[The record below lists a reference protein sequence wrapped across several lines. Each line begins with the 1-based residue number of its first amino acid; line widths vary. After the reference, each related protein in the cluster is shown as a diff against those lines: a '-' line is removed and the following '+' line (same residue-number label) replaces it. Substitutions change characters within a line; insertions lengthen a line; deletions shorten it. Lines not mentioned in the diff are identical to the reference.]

1 MSFFALGVN
10 HQTASVELREQIAFN
25 PEKLSALLAAQSQ
38 HPELNDMV
46 VVSTCN
52 RTEVYAM
59 SDNVDIVLNWLA
71 QKNGVDVKQLQNHVY
86 RYENAQAV
94 THLMRVAS
102 GLDSLMLGEPQI
114 LGQVKSALTLAKEA
128 EIVSQDLNRIF
139 EYAFY
144 AAKRV
149 RSETAVGSHAVSMG
163 YAVAQLAIQVFSH
176 PEKLTILVVAA
187 GEMNS
192 LVAKYLAEMGVGK
205 IIICNRTQAR
215 AETLAQ
221 EIAHRVDVEI
231 IDFDQLAAHLHRA
244 DVISSCT
251 GSLHQVIPYADVKAA
266 LKKRRY
272 QQMLLVDLAVP
283 RDIDPKIE
291 KLDGVYLYGVDDL
304 QSVIDENLAQ
314 RRQAAVE
321 AEVMVNQLATE
332 LMTQQKV
339 NQAGS
344 TIHAYREHGEVLR
357 QEELQL
363 ATQRIAKGE
372 NAEKVLAEFSH
383 RLTQKLL
390 HPTSILLRE
399 AAKAEDPGVFELMR
413 DNLHDVMD
421 KRRKPK
427 HEDLS
432 LMDKTIDI

>member
-25 PEKLSALLAAQSQ
+25 AERLSRLLAEQRHHQ
-38 HPELNDMV
+38 NLKDLV

-59 SDNVDIVLNWLA
+59 AENAESLLKWLA
-71 QKNGVDVKQLQNHVY
+71 DANNIDVKQLIHHVY
-86 RYENAQAV
+86 RYENTQAI

-114 LGQVKSALTLAKEA
+114 LGQVKSALALSKEA
-128 EIVSQDLNRIF
+128 QTVSPELNSVF

-163 YAVAQLAIQVFSH
+163 YAVAQLALQVFSK
-176 PEKLTILVVAA
+176 PEKLTVMVVAA

-192 LVAKYLAEMGVGK
+192 LVAKHLAEMGVAK
-205 IIICNRTQAR
+205 IIICNRSRER
-215 AETLAQ
+215 ADQLAQ
-221 EIAHRVDVEI
+221 EIAHQVEVEI
-231 IDFDQLAAHLHRA
+231 IEFSALAENLYRA
-244 DVISSCT
+244 DVVSSCT
-251 GSLHQVIPYADVKAA
+251 GSLYQVIAYSDVKAA

-272 QQMLLVDLAVP
+272 QQMLMVDLAVP
-283 RDIDPKIE
+283 RDIDPKVE
-291 KLDGVYLYGVDDL
+291 ALDGVYLYGVDDL

-321 AEVMVNQLATE
+321 AEVMVNQLATQ
-332 LMTQQKV
+332 LITHQKV
-339 NQAGS
+339 KEAGS
-344 TIHAYREHGEVLR
+344 TIHAYRQHSEEISQ
-357 QEELQL
+357 QELTHALEALYH
-363 ATQRIAKGE
+363 GE
-372 NAEKVLAEFSH
+372 NAEQVLQQFAH
-383 RLTQKLL
+383 RLTQKLI

-399 AAKAEDPGVFELMR
+399 AAKAENPDYFEWLQQHLQDVFE
-413 DNLHDVMD
+413 HE
-421 KRRKPK
+421 RKPK
-427 HEDLS
+427 H
-432 LMDKTIDI
+432 

>member
-25 PEKLSALLAAQSQ
+25 PDKLSKLLAAQS
-38 HPELNDMV
+38 HDPNLNDLV

-59 SDNVDIVLNWLA
+59 SEQSEQVLQWLA
-71 QKNGVDVKQLQNHVY
+71 DANGLDVQQLQNHVY

-114 LGQVKSALTLAKEA
+114 LGQVKTALSLAKDNA
-128 EIVSQDLNRIF
+128 TVSKDLNRIF

-163 YAVAQLAIQVFSH
+163 YAVAQLALQVFTQAES
-176 PEKLTILVVAA
+176 LTVMMVAA

-192 LVAKYLAEMGVGK
+192 LVAKHLAEMGVGK
-205 IIICNRTQAR
+205 IIICNRTRSR
-215 AETLAQ
+215 AEHLAQ
-221 EIAHRVDVEI
+221 ELNPSVAVEI
-231 IDFDQLAAHLHRA
+231 IDFQDLSAHLHRA
-244 DVISSCT
+244 DVVSSCT
-251 GSLHQVIPYADVKAA
+251 GSLHQVISAADVKVA

-283 RDIDPKIE
+283 RDIDPKVE
-291 KLDGVYLYGVDDL
+291 DLDGAYLYGVDDL
-304 QSVIDENLAQ
+304 QSVIEDNLAQ
-314 RRQAAVE
+314 RRQAALE
-321 AEVMVNQLATE
+321 AEVMVNQLATQ
-332 LMTQQKV
+332 LITQQKV
-339 NQAGS
+339 KDAGS
-344 TIHAYREHGEVLR
+344 SIQQYREHGEQMR
-357 QEELQL
+357 QQELHAAL
-363 ATQRIAKGE
+363 ARIAKGE
-372 NAEKVLAEFSH
+372 DAAVVMQDFSH

-390 HPTSILLRE
+390 HPTSILLRD
-399 AAKAEDPGVFELMR
+399 AAKADDPAHFGFIHEHLEDTIQHTR
-413 DNLHDVMD
+413 QS
-421 KRRKPK
+421 KR
-427 HEDLS
+427 
-432 LMDKTIDI
+432 

>member
-10 HQTASVELREQIAFN
+10 HQTASVELREKIAFN
-25 PEKLSALLAAQSQ
+25 PEKLSALLASQS
-38 HPELNDMV
+38 HHADLNKMV

-59 SDNVDIVLNWLA
+59 SENVDMVLNWLA
-71 QKNGVDVKQLQNHVY
+71 QVNSIDVKQLANHVY
-86 RYENAQAV
+86 RYEDAQAV

-114 LGQVKSALTLAKEA
+114 LGQVKTALALAKDSET
-128 EIVSQDLNRIF
+128 VSPELNQIF

-163 YAVAQLAIQVFSH
+163 YAVAQLSIQVFSK
-176 PEKLTILVVAA
+176 PEELTVMVVAA

-192 LVAKYLAEMGVGK
+192 LVAKHLAEMGVGK
-205 IIICNRTQAR
+205 VLICNRTRAR
-215 AETLAQ
+215 AESLAQ
-221 EIAHRVDVEI
+221 EIAHRVKVEI
-231 IDFDQLAAHLHRA
+231 IEFDQLAENLHRA

-251 GSLHQVIPYADVKAA
+251 GSLHQVIHFKDVKAA

-283 RDIDPKIE
+283 RDIDAKVE
-291 KLDGVYLYGVDDL
+291 TLDGVYLYGVDDL
-304 QSVIDENLAQ
+304 QSVIEENLAQ

-332 LMTQQKV
+332 LVTQQKIKG
-339 NQAGS
+339 AGG
-344 TIHAYREHGEVLR
+344 TIQQYREHGDVLR
-357 QEELQL
+357 QEELAQALLQL
-363 ATQRIAKGE
+363 QKGE
-372 NAEKVLAEFSH
+372 SAEKVLQEFSH

-390 HPTSILLRE
+390 HPASILLRE
-399 AAKAEDPGVFELMR
+399 AAKAEDPEGLEVLQ
-413 DNLHDVMD
+413 NSLSDVIE

-427 HEDLS
+427 P
-432 LMDKTIDI
+432 

>member
-25 PEKLSALLAAQSQ
+25 PEKLSALLAEQSQ
-38 HPELNDMV
+38 HPELNDLV

-59 SDNVDIVLNWLA
+59 SEHPEQVLDWLA
-71 QKNGVDVKQLQNHVY
+71 HVNGIDANQLSRHVY

-94 THLMRVAS
+94 SHLMRVAS

-114 LGQVKSALTLAKEA
+114 LGQVKTALSLAKDSHT
-128 EIVSQDLNRIF
+128 VSQQLNRIF

-163 YAVAQLAIQVFSH
+163 YAVAQLALQVFSH
-176 PEKLTILVVAA
+176 PEKLTVMVVAA

-192 LVAKYLAEMGVGK
+192 LVAKHLAEMGVAK
-205 IIICNRTQAR
+205 ILICNRTRAR
-215 AETLAQ
+215 AEALAQ
-221 EIAHRVDVEI
+221 EIAHRVEVEI
-231 IDFDQLAAHLHRA
+231 IEFDQLAANLHRA

-251 GSLHQVIPYADVKAA
+251 GSLHQVIAYPEVKAA

-291 KLDGVYLYGVDDL
+291 NLDGVYLYGVDDL

-321 AEVMVNQLATE
+321 AELMVNQLVTE
-332 LMTQQKV
+332 LVTHQKV
-339 NQAGS
+339 QQAGA
-344 TIHAYREHGEVLR
+344 TIHAYREHGESLR
-357 QEELQL
+357 QEELNL
-363 ATQRIAKGE
+363 AMARIAKGE
-372 NAEKVLAEFSH
+372 DAAQVLQEFSY

-399 AAKAEDPGVFELMR
+399 AAKGDEPECFEFMQENLAEIA
-413 DNLHDVMD
+413 
-421 KRRKPK
+421 KRRRK
-427 HEDLS
+427 
-432 LMDKTIDI
+432 

>member
-10 HQTASVELREQIAFN
+10 HQTASVELREKIAFN
-25 PEKLSALLAAQSQ
+25 PEKLSILLAEQSQ
-38 HPELNDMV
+38 HPVLNDMV

-59 SDNVDIVLNWLA
+59 SDNVDMVLNWLA
-71 QKNGVDVKQLQNHVY
+71 QTNGIDPKQLQNHVY

-114 LGQVKSALTLAKEA
+114 LGQVKTALSLAKESKT
-128 EIVSQDLNRIF
+128 VSQNLNRIF

-149 RSETAVGSHAVSMG
+149 RSETAVGSHAVSIG
-163 YAVAQLAIQVFSH
+163 YAVAQLALQVFSR
-176 PEKLTILVVAA
+176 PEQLTVMVVAA
-187 GEMNS
+187 GEMNT
-192 LVAKYLAEMGVGK
+192 LVAKHLAEMGVGK
-205 IIICNRTQAR
+205 IIICNRTRAR
-215 AETLAQ
+215 AENLAQ
-221 EIAHRVDVEI
+221 EIAHRADVEI
-231 IDFDQLAAHLHRA
+231 IDFDQLAANLHRA

-251 GSLHQVIPYADVKAA
+251 GSLHQVIHYPDVKAA

-283 RDIDPKIE
+283 RDIDPKVE

-332 LMTQQKV
+332 LITQQKLRK
-339 NQAGS
+339 AGS
-344 TIHAYREHGEVLR
+344 TIHAYRDYGESLC
-357 QEELQL
+357 QEEL
-363 ATQRIAKGE
+363 ANAMQRIAKGE
-372 NAEKVLAEFSH
+372 SAETVLAEFSH

-390 HPTSILLRE
+390 HPTSIMLRE
-399 AAKAEDPGVFELMR
+399 AAKAEDPSYFEMLQ
-413 DNLHDVMD
+413 NSLQDVVQH
-421 KRRKPK
+421 RRKVK
-427 HEDLS
+427 H
-432 LMDKTIDI
+432 

>member
-25 PEKLSALLAAQSQ
+25 AERLSRLLAEQRHHQ
-38 HPELNDMV
+38 NLKDLV

-59 SDNVDIVLNWLA
+59 AENAESLLKWLA
-71 QKNGVDVKQLQNHVY
+71 DANNIDVKQLIHHVY
-86 RYENAQAV
+86 RYENTQAI

-114 LGQVKSALTLAKEA
+114 LGQVKSALALSKEA
-128 EIVSQDLNRIF
+128 QTVSPELNSVF

-163 YAVAQLAIQVFSH
+163 YAVAQLALQVFSK
-176 PEKLTILVVAA
+176 PEKLTVMVVAA

-192 LVAKYLAEMGVGK
+192 LVAKHLAEMGVAK
-205 IIICNRTQAR
+205 IIICNRSRER
-215 AETLAQ
+215 ADQLAQ
-221 EIAHRVDVEI
+221 EIAHQVEVEI
-231 IDFDQLAAHLHRA
+231 IEFSALAENLYRA
-244 DVISSCT
+244 DVVSSCT
-251 GSLHQVIPYADVKAA
+251 GSLYQVIAYSDVKAA

-272 QQMLLVDLAVP
+272 QQMLMVDLAVP
-283 RDIDPKIE
+283 RDIDPKVE
-291 KLDGVYLYGVDDL
+291 ALDGVYLYGVDDL

-321 AEVMVNQLATE
+321 AEVMVNQLATQ
-332 LMTQQKV
+332 LIMHQKV
-339 NQAGS
+339 KEAGS
-344 TIHAYREHGEVLR
+344 TIHAYRQHSEEISQ
-357 QEELQL
+357 QELTHALEALHH
-363 ATQRIAKGE
+363 GE
-372 NAEKVLAEFSH
+372 NAEQVLQQFAH
-383 RLTQKLL
+383 RLTQKLM

-399 AAKAEDPGVFELMR
+399 AAKAENPDYFEWLQQHLQDVFDHE
-413 DNLHDVMD
+413 
-421 KRRKPK
+421 RKPK
-427 HEDLS
+427 H
-432 LMDKTIDI
+432 

>member
-25 PEKLSALLAAQSQ
+25 AERLSRLLAEQRHHQ
-38 HPELNDMV
+38 NLKDLV

-59 SDNVDIVLNWLA
+59 AENAESLLKWLA
-71 QKNGVDVKQLQNHVY
+71 DANNIDVKQLIHHVY
-86 RYENAQAV
+86 RYENTQAI

-114 LGQVKSALTLAKEA
+114 LGQVKSALALSKEA
-128 EIVSQDLNRIF
+128 QTVSPELNSVF

-163 YAVAQLAIQVFSH
+163 YAVAQLALQVFSK
-176 PEKLTILVVAA
+176 PEKLTVMVVAA

-192 LVAKYLAEMGVGK
+192 LVAKHLAEMGVAK
-205 IIICNRTQAR
+205 IIICNRSRER
-215 AETLAQ
+215 ADQLAQ
-221 EIAHRVDVEI
+221 EIAHQVEVETI
-231 IDFDQLAAHLHRA
+231 EFSALAENLYRA
-244 DVISSCT
+244 DVVSSCT
-251 GSLHQVIPYADVKAA
+251 GSLYQVIAYSDVKAA

-272 QQMLLVDLAVP
+272 QQMLMVDLAVP
-283 RDIDPKIE
+283 RDIDPKVE
-291 KLDGVYLYGVDDL
+291 ALDGVYLYGVDDL

-321 AEVMVNQLATE
+321 AEVMVNQLATQ
-332 LMTQQKV
+332 LITHQKV
-339 NQAGS
+339 KEAGS
-344 TIHAYREHGEVLR
+344 TIHAYRQHSEEISQ
-357 QEELQL
+357 QELTHALEALHH
-363 ATQRIAKGE
+363 GE
-372 NAEKVLAEFSH
+372 NAEQVLQQFAY
-383 RLTQKLL
+383 RLTQKLM

-399 AAKAEDPGVFELMR
+399 AAKAENPDYFEWLQQHLQDVFDHE
-413 DNLHDVMD
+413 
-421 KRRKPK
+421 RKPK
-427 HEDLS
+427 H
-432 LMDKTIDI
+432 

>member
-25 PEKLSALLAAQSQ
+25 PEKLSALLAEQSQ
-38 HPELNDMV
+38 HPELNDLV

-59 SDNVDIVLNWLA
+59 SEHPEQVLDWLA
-71 QKNGVDVKQLQNHVY
+71 HVNGIDVQQLSRHVY

-94 THLMRVAS
+94 SHLMRVAS

-114 LGQVKSALTLAKEA
+114 LGQVKTALALAKDSHT
-128 EIVSQDLNRIF
+128 VSQQLNRIF

-163 YAVAQLAIQVFSH
+163 YAVAQLALQVFSH
-176 PEKLTILVVAA
+176 PEKLTVMVVAA

-192 LVAKYLAEMGVGK
+192 LVAKHLAEMGVAK
-205 IIICNRTQAR
+205 IIICNRTRAR
-215 AETLAQ
+215 AETLAH
-221 EIAHRVDVEI
+221 EIAHRVEVEI
-231 IDFDQLAAHLHRA
+231 IEFDQLAANLHRA

-251 GSLHQVIPYADVKAA
+251 GSLHQVIAYPEVKAA

-291 KLDGVYLYGVDDL
+291 NLDGVYLYGVDDL

-321 AEVMVNQLATE
+321 AEVMVNQLVTE
-332 LMTQQKV
+332 LVTHQKV
-339 NQAGS
+339 QQAGA
-344 TIHAYREHGEVLR
+344 TIHAYREHGESLR
-357 QEELQL
+357 QEELNL
-363 ATQRIAKGE
+363 AMARIAKGE
-372 NAEKVLAEFSH
+372 DAVKVMQEFSY

-399 AAKAEDPGVFELMR
+399 AAKGDEPECFEFMQENLAETI
-413 DNLHDVMD
+413 
-421 KRRKPK
+421 KSRRK
-427 HEDLS
+427 
-432 LMDKTIDI
+432 

>member
-25 PEKLSALLAAQSQ
+25 PEKLTELLQQQSHHQ
-38 HPELNDMV
+38 ILNDLV

-59 SDNVDIVLNWLA
+59 SENVDIVLHWLA
-71 QKNGVDVKQLQNHVY
+71 HVNGIDVKQLSNHVY

-94 THLMRVAS
+94 AHLMRVAS

-114 LGQVKSALTLAKEA
+114 LGQVKTALSLAKDA
-128 EIVSQDLNRIF
+128 DTVSSELNKIF

-163 YAVAQLAIQVFSH
+163 YAVAQLALQVFSK
-176 PEKLTILVVAA
+176 PETLTIMVVAA

-192 LVAKYLAEMGVGK
+192 LVAKHLAEMGVGK
-205 IIICNRTQAR
+205 VLICNRTRAR
-215 AETLAQ
+215 SENLAQ

-231 IDFDQLAAHLHRA
+231 IEFDQLAENLHRA

-251 GSLHQVIPYADVKAA
+251 GSLHQVIHYQDVKAA

-283 RDIDPKIE
+283 RDIDSKVE
-291 KLDGVYLYGVDDL
+291 SLDGVYLYGVDDL
-304 QSVIDENLAQ
+304 QTVIEENLAQ

-332 LMTQQKV
+332 LMTHQRVKG
-339 NQAGS
+339 AGQ
-344 TIHAYREHGEVLR
+344 TIHAYRAEGEVLA
-357 QEELQL
+357 QEELSLALSQL
-363 ATQRIAKGE
+363 DSGE
-372 NAEKVLAEFSH
+372 NAEDIIRSLTH

-399 AAKAEDPGVFELMR
+399 AAKVEDPAYLEMMQQSLK
-413 DNLHDVMD
+413 DIAEN
-421 KRRKPK
+421 RRKVK
-427 HEDLS
+427 
-432 LMDKTIDI
+432 K

>member
-25 PEKLSALLAAQSQ
+25 AERLSRLLAEQRHHQ
-38 HPELNDMV
+38 NLKDLV

-59 SDNVDIVLNWLA
+59 AENAESLLKWLA
-71 QKNGVDVKQLQNHVY
+71 DANNIDVKQLIHHVY
-86 RYENAQAV
+86 RYENTQAI

-114 LGQVKSALTLAKEA
+114 LGQVKSALALSKEA
-128 EIVSQDLNRIF
+128 QTVSPELNSVF

-163 YAVAQLAIQVFSH
+163 YAVAQLALQVFSK
-176 PEKLTILVVAA
+176 PEKLTVMVVAA

-192 LVAKYLAEMGVGK
+192 LVAKHLAEMGVAK
-205 IIICNRTQAR
+205 IIICNRSRER
-215 AETLAQ
+215 ADQLAQ
-221 EIAHRVDVEI
+221 EIAHQVEVEI
-231 IDFDQLAAHLHRA
+231 IEFSALAENLYRA
-244 DVISSCT
+244 DVVSSCT
-251 GSLHQVIPYADVKAA
+251 GSLYQVIAYSDVKAA

-272 QQMLLVDLAVP
+272 QQMLMVDLAVP
-283 RDIDPKIE
+283 RDIDPKVE
-291 KLDGVYLYGVDDL
+291 ALDGVYLYGVDDL

-321 AEVMVNQLATE
+321 AEVMVNQLATQ
-332 LMTQQKV
+332 LITHQKV
-339 NQAGS
+339 KEAGS
-344 TIHAYREHGEVLR
+344 TIHAYRQHSEEISQQELTHALEALHHGESAEQVL
-357 QEELQL
+357 QHF
-363 ATQRIAKGE
+363 A
-372 NAEKVLAEFSH
+372 H
-383 RLTQKLL
+383 RLTQKLM

-399 AAKAEDPGVFELMR
+399 AAKAENPDYFEWLQQHLQDVFDHE
-413 DNLHDVMD
+413 
-421 KRRKPK
+421 RKPK
-427 HEDLS
+427 H
-432 LMDKTIDI
+432 

>member
-25 PEKLSALLAAQSQ
+25 AERLSRLLAEQRHHQ
-38 HPELNDMV
+38 NLKDLV

-59 SDNVDIVLNWLA
+59 AENAESLLKWLA
-71 QKNGVDVKQLQNHVY
+71 DANNIDVKQLIHHVY
-86 RYENAQAV
+86 RYENTQAI

-114 LGQVKSALTLAKEA
+114 LGQVKSALALSKEA
-128 EIVSQDLNRIF
+128 QTVSPGLNSVF

-163 YAVAQLAIQVFSH
+163 YAVAQLALQVFSK
-176 PEKLTILVVAA
+176 PERLTVMVVAA

-192 LVAKYLAEMGVGK
+192 LVAKHLAEMGVAK
-205 IIICNRTQAR
+205 IIICNRSRER
-215 AETLAQ
+215 ADQLAQ
-221 EIAHRVDVEI
+221 EIAHQVEVEI
-231 IDFDQLAAHLHRA
+231 IEFSALAENLYRA
-244 DVISSCT
+244 DVVSSCT
-251 GSLHQVIPYADVKAA
+251 GSLYQVIAYSDVKAA

-272 QQMLLVDLAVP
+272 QQMLMVDLAVP
-283 RDIDPKIE
+283 RDIDPKVE
-291 KLDGVYLYGVDDL
+291 ALDGVYLYGVDDL

-321 AEVMVNQLATE
+321 AEVMVNQLATQ
-332 LMTQQKV
+332 LITHQKV
-339 NQAGS
+339 KEAGS
-344 TIHAYREHGEVLR
+344 TIHAYRQHSEEISQ
-357 QEELQL
+357 QELTHALEALHH
-363 ATQRIAKGE
+363 GE
-372 NAEKVLAEFSH
+372 NAEQVLQQFAH
-383 RLTQKLL
+383 RLTQKLM

-399 AAKAEDPGVFELMR
+399 AAKAENPDYFEWLQQHLQDVFDHE
-413 DNLHDVMD
+413 
-421 KRRKPK
+421 RKPK
-427 HEDLS
+427 H
-432 LMDKTIDI
+432 

>member
-25 PEKLSALLAAQSQ
+25 PEKLTALLEQQS
-38 HPELNDMV
+38 HTPELNDMV

-59 SDNVDIVLNWLA
+59 SENADMVLKWLA
-71 QKNGVDVKQLQNHVY
+71 QSNGIDVKLLSNHVY

-114 LGQVKSALTLAKEA
+114 LGQVKTALSLAKDA
-128 EIVSQDLNRIF
+128 ETVSANLNRIF

-163 YAVAQLAIQVFSH
+163 YAVAQLALQVFSK
-176 PEKLTILVVAA
+176 PEQLTVLVVAA

-192 LVAKYLAEMGVGK
+192 LVAKHLAEMGVGK
-205 IIICNRTQAR
+205 IIICNRTRAR
-215 AETLAQ
+215 AEVLAQ
-221 EIAHRVDVEI
+221 EIAHRVEVEI
-231 IDFDQLAAHLHRA
+231 IDFDALAENLHRA

-251 GSLHQVIPYADVKAA
+251 GSLHQVIHFADVKAA

-272 QQMLLVDLAVP
+272 KQMLMVDLAVP
-283 RDIDPKIE
+283 RDIEAKVE
-291 KLDGVYLYGVDDL
+291 SLDGVYLYGVDDL
-304 QSVIDENLAQ
+304 QTVIEENLAQ

-321 AEVMVNQLATE
+321 AEVMVNQLVTE
-332 LMTQQKV
+332 LITQQKV
-339 NQAGS
+339 NLAGS
-344 TIHAYREHGEVLR
+344 TIHAYREHGESLR
-357 QEELQL
+357 QEELAL
-363 ATQRIAKGE
+363 ALGRIAKGE
-372 NAEKVLAEFSH
+372 DTAKVMQEFSH

-390 HPTSILLRE
+390 HPTSIVLRH
-399 AAKAEDPGVFELMR
+399 AATAEDPTYFEMLEQ
-413 DNLHDVMD
+413 DLAHVAEH
-421 KRRKPK
+421 RRKPK
-427 HEDLS
+427 
-432 LMDKTIDI
+432 K

>member
-25 PEKLSALLAAQSQ
+25 PEKLSALLAEQSQ
-38 HPELNDMV
+38 HPELNDLV

-52 RTEVYAM
+52 RTEVYAI
-59 SDNVDIVLNWLA
+59 SEHPEQVLDWLA
-71 QKNGVDVKQLQNHVY
+71 HVNGIDVQQLSRHVY

-94 THLMRVAS
+94 SHLMRVAS

-114 LGQVKSALTLAKEA
+114 LGQVKTALALAKDSHT
-128 EIVSQDLNRIF
+128 VSQQLNRIF

-163 YAVAQLAIQVFSH
+163 YAVAQLALQVFSH
-176 PEKLTILVVAA
+176 PEKLTVMVVAA

-192 LVAKYLAEMGVGK
+192 LVAKHLAEMGVAK
-205 IIICNRTQAR
+205 IIICNRTRAR

-221 EIAHRVDVEI
+221 EIAHRVEVEI
-231 IDFDQLAAHLHRA
+231 IEFDQLAANLHRA

-251 GSLHQVIPYADVKAA
+251 GSLHQVIAYPEVKAA

-291 KLDGVYLYGVDDL
+291 NLDGVYLYGVDDL

-321 AEVMVNQLATE
+321 AEVMVNQLVTE
-332 LMTQQKV
+332 LVTHQKV
-339 NQAGS
+339 QQAGA
-344 TIHAYREHGEVLR
+344 TIHAYREHGESLR
-357 QEELQL
+357 QEELNL
-363 ATQRIAKGE
+363 AMARIAKGE
-372 NAEKVLAEFSH
+372 DAVQVMQEFSY

-399 AAKAEDPGVFELMR
+399 AAKGDEPECFEFMQE
-413 DNLHDVMD
+413 NLAATI
-421 KRRKPK
+421 KSRRK
-427 HEDLS
+427 
-432 LMDKTIDI
+432 

>member
-10 HQTASVELREQIAFN
+10 HQTASVELREQVAFN
-25 PEKLSALLAAQSQ
+25 AERLAALLLEQNKHSS
-38 HPELNDMV
+38 LNDLV

-59 SDNVDIVLNWLA
+59 TEDADSVLTWLA
-71 QKNGVDVKQLQNHVY
+71 QVNNIDVKQLIHHVY

-114 LGQVKSALTLAKEA
+114 LGQVKSALALSKDA
-128 EIVSQDLNRIF
+128 ETVSPELNSVF

-149 RSETAVGSHAVSMG
+149 RSETSVGSHAVSMG
-163 YAVAQLAIQVFSH
+163 YAVAQLASQVFSH
-176 PEKLTILVVAA
+176 PEKLTVMVVAA

-192 LVAKYLAEMGVGK
+192 LVAKHLAEMGVAK
-205 IIICNRTQAR
+205 ILICNRSRER
-215 AETLAQ
+215 ADLLAQ
-221 EIAHRVDVEI
+221 EIAHQVDVEI
-231 IDFDQLAAHLHRA
+231 IPFTELAQNLHRA
-244 DVISSCT
+244 DVVSSCT
-251 GSLHQVIPYADVKAA
+251 GSLHQVIEYSDVKVA

-272 QQMLLVDLAVP
+272 QQMLMVDLAVP
-283 RDIDPKIE
+283 RDIDPKVE
-291 KLDGVYLYGVDDL
+291 FLDNVYLYGVDDL

-321 AEVMVNQLATE
+321 AEIMVNQLATQ

-339 NQAGS
+339 KEASG
-344 TIHAYREHGEVLR
+344 TIQAYRQHSEEVSQNELAHALESLQHGHDAEQVLH
-357 QEELQL
+357 
-363 ATQRIAKGE
+363 
-372 NAEKVLAEFSH
+372 EFAH
-383 RLTQKLL
+383 RLTQKLM

-399 AAKAEDPGVFELMR
+399 AAKAENPDYLEWLQQHLQDVFE
-413 DNLHDVMD
+413 HE
-421 KRRKPK
+421 RKPRQ
-427 HEDLS
+427 
-432 LMDKTIDI
+432 

>member
-10 HQTASVELREQIAFN
+10 HQTASVELREQVAFN
-25 PEKLSALLAAQSQ
+25 PEKLAALLHEQSQ
-38 HPELNDMV
+38 SPNLNEMV

-59 SDNVDIVLNWLA
+59 SDSVDEVLHWLA
-71 QKNGVDVKQLQNHVY
+71 RVNDLDVKQLSNHVY
-86 RYENAQAV
+86 RYEDVQAV

-114 LGQVKSALTLAKEA
+114 LGQVKTALALAKDA
-128 EIVSQDLNRIF
+128 TTVSNELNRIF

-163 YAVAQLAIQVFSH
+163 YAVAQLALQVFAR
-176 PEKLTILVVAA
+176 PERLTVMVVAA

-192 LVAKYLAEMGVGK
+192 LVAKHLAEMGVEK
-205 IIICNRTQAR
+205 VIICNRTRAR
-215 AETLAQ
+215 AESLAQ
-221 EIAHRVDVEI
+221 EIAHRVEVEI
-231 IDFDQLAAHLHRA
+231 IEFDQLAENLHHA

-251 GSLHQVIPYADVKAA
+251 GSLHQMIHFADVKAA

-283 RDIDPKIE
+283 RDIDPKVE
-291 KLDGVYLYGVDDL
+291 TLDGVYLYGVDDL

-321 AEVMVNQLATE
+321 AEVMVNQLVTQ
-332 LMTQQKV
+332 LITQQKI
-339 NQAGS
+339 NSAGK
-344 TIHAYREHGEVLR
+344 TIQQYRAHGEQLR
-357 QEELQL
+357 QEELDL
-363 ATQRIAKGE
+363 AMQRIARGE
-372 NAEKVLAEFSH
+372 SAQQVLQEFSY
-383 RLTQKLL
+383 RLSNKLL
-390 HPTSILLRE
+390 HPTSLALRE
-399 AAKAEDPGVFELMR
+399 AAKAEDLSYFEQLS
-413 DNLHDVMD
+413 DDLATIYQ
-421 KRRKPK
+421 KRRKAK
-427 HEDLS
+427 Q
-432 LMDKTIDI
+432 

>member
-25 PEKLSALLAAQSQ
+25 PENLSALLAEQSQ
-38 HPELNDMV
+38 HPELNDLV

-52 RTEVYAM
+52 RTEVYAI
-59 SDNVDIVLNWLA
+59 SEHPEQVLDWLA
-71 QKNGVDVKQLQNHVY
+71 HVNGIDVQQLSRHVY

-94 THLMRVAS
+94 SHLMRVAS

-114 LGQVKSALTLAKEA
+114 LGQVKTALALAKDSHT
-128 EIVSQDLNRIF
+128 VSQQLNRIF

-163 YAVAQLAIQVFSH
+163 YAVAQLALQVFSH
-176 PEKLTILVVAA
+176 PEKLTVMVVAA

-192 LVAKYLAEMGVGK
+192 LVAKHLAEMGVAK
-205 IIICNRTQAR
+205 IIICNRTRAR

-221 EIAHRVDVEI
+221 EIAHRVEVEI
-231 IDFDQLAAHLHRA
+231 IEFDQLAANLHRA

-251 GSLHQVIPYADVKAA
+251 GSLHQVIAYPEVKAA

-291 KLDGVYLYGVDDL
+291 NLDGVYLYGVDDL

-321 AEVMVNQLATE
+321 AELMVNQLVTE
-332 LMTQQKV
+332 LVTHQKV
-339 NQAGS
+339 QQAGA
-344 TIHAYREHGEVLR
+344 TIHAYREHGESLR
-357 QEELQL
+357 QEELNL
-363 ATQRIAKGE
+363 AMARIAKGE
-372 NAEKVLAEFSH
+372 DAVQVMQEFSY

-399 AAKAEDPGVFELMR
+399 AAKGDEPECFEFMQE
-413 DNLHDVMD
+413 NLAATI
-421 KRRKPK
+421 KSRRK
-427 HEDLS
+427 
-432 LMDKTIDI
+432 

>member
-10 HQTASVELREQIAFN
+10 HQTASVELREQVAFN
-25 PEKLSALLAAQSQ
+25 PEKLRDLLAEQRHDHS
-38 HPELNDMV
+38 LNDMV

-59 SDNVDIVLNWLA
+59 ADNAEMVLNWLA
-71 QKNGVDVKQLQNHVY
+71 QKNGIDVKQLQNHIY
-86 RYENAQAV
+86 RYENSDAV

-114 LGQVKSALTLAKEA
+114 MGQVKSALTLAKDSDV
-128 EIVSQDLNRIF
+128 VSAQLNRIF

-163 YAVAQLAIQVFSH
+163 YAVAQLALQVFSQ
-176 PEKLTILVVAA
+176 PEKLTVMVVAA

-192 LVAKYLAEMGVGK
+192 LVAKHLAEMGVAK
-205 IIICNRTQAR
+205 ILICNRSAER
-215 AETLAQ
+215 ANQLAQ
-221 EIAHRVDVEI
+221 EISHRVEVEI
-231 IDFDQLAAHLHRA
+231 IPFTALADNLHRA

-251 GSLHQVIPYADVKAA
+251 GSLHQVISHADVKIA

-272 QQMLLVDLAVP
+272 KQMLLVDLAVP
-283 RDIDPKIE
+283 RDIEPKV
-291 KLDGVYLYGVDDL
+291 KTLDGIYLYGVDDL

-321 AEVMVNQLATE
+321 AEVMVNQLATQ
-332 LMTQQKV
+332 LITQQKIS
-339 NQAGS
+339 QAGT
-344 TIHAYREHGEVLR
+344 TIKLYREQGDQVRQKELNCALERIQNGE
-357 QEELQL
+357 E
-363 ATQRIAKGE
+363 AG
-372 NAEKVLAEFSH
+372 KVMQDFAH

-390 HPTSILLRE
+390 HPTSLLLRGV
-399 AAKAEDPGVFELMR
+399 AKAENPAFFEEIK
-413 DNLHDVMD
+413 DNLEDIF
-421 KRRKPK
+421 KQQRQPKP
-427 HEDLS
+427 
-432 LMDKTIDI
+432 

>member
-25 PEKLSALLAAQSQ
+25 SEKLKQLLAEQSQ
-38 HPELNDMV
+38 NHDLNDMV

-59 SDNVDIVLNWLA
+59 SENADMVMNWLA
-71 QKNGVDVKQLQNHVY
+71 QSNGLDPKQLLNHVY

-114 LGQVKSALTLAKEA
+114 LGQVKSALSMAKDA
-128 EIVSQDLNRIF
+128 HTVSPNLNRIF

-163 YAVAQLAIQVFSH
+163 YAVAQLALQVFSK
-176 PEKLTILVVAA
+176 PEKLTVMVVAA

-192 LVAKYLAEMGVGK
+192 LGAKHLAEMGVGK
-205 IIICNRTQAR
+205 VLICNRTRAR
-215 AETLAQ
+215 AEALAQ

-231 IDFDQLAAHLHRA
+231 IDFSELAANLYRA

-251 GSLHQVIPYADVKAA
+251 GSLHQVITYSDVKTA

-283 RDIDPKIE
+283 RDIDPKVE
-291 KLDGVYLYGVDDL
+291 SLDGVYLYGVDDL
-304 QSVIDENLAQ
+304 QSVINDNLAQ

-332 LMTQQKV
+332 LLTQQKI
-339 NQAGS
+339 NKAGR
-344 TIHAYREHGEVLR
+344 TIKAYREPGELLS
-357 QEELQL
+357 QEELAL
-363 ATQRIAKGE
+363 AMSRIAAGE
-372 NAEKVLAEFSH
+372 NIEQVLQEFSH

-390 HPTSILLRE
+390 HPTSILLRQ
-399 AAKAEDPGVFELMR
+399 AAKVEDPSCFERMR
-413 DNLHDVMD
+413 DDLNEIFA
-421 KRRKPK
+421 KRRKTK
-427 HEDLS
+427 QN
-432 LMDKTIDI
+432 K

>member
-10 HQTASVELREQIAFN
+10 HQTASVELREKIAFN
-25 PEKLSALLAAQSQ
+25 PEKLSALLAQQS
-38 HPELNDMV
+38 HAEYLNDMV

-59 SDNVDIVLNWLA
+59 SENPDMVLNWLA
-71 QKNGVDVKQLQNHVY
+71 QANHIDVKQLSNHVY

-114 LGQVKSALTLAKEA
+114 LGQVKTALSLAKDA
-128 EIVSQDLNRIF
+128 ETVSSNLNRIF

-163 YAVAQLAIQVFSH
+163 YAVAQLALQVFSK
-176 PEKLTILVVAA
+176 PEQLTVMMVAA

-192 LVAKYLAEMGVGK
+192 LVAKHLAEMGVGK
-205 IIICNRTQAR
+205 IIICNRTRSR
-215 AETLAQ
+215 AEALAQ
-221 EIAHRVDVEI
+221 EIAHRAEVEI
-231 IDFDQLAAHLHRA
+231 IDFAQLAENLHRA

-251 GSLHQVIPYADVKAA
+251 GSLHQVIYFKDVKAA
-266 LKKRRY
+266 LKKRKY
-272 QQMLLVDLAVP
+272 KQMLLVDLAVP
-283 RDIDPKIE
+283 RDIEAKVE
-291 KLDGVYLYGVDDL
+291 SLDGVYLYGVDDL

-332 LMTQQKV
+332 LVIQQKV
-339 NQAGS
+339 NLAGA
-344 TIHAYREHGEVLR
+344 TIHAYRAHGESLR
-357 QEELQL
+357 QEELAL
-363 ATQRIAKGE
+363 ALERLQKGE
-372 NAEKVLAEFSH
+372 AAEQVLQEFSY
-383 RLTQKLL
+383 RLTNKLL
-390 HPTSILLRE
+390 HPTSILLRH
-399 AAKAEDPGVFELMR
+399 AATAEDPAYFEMLERELAGVAE
-413 DNLHDVMD
+413 
-421 KRRKPK
+421 KRRKSK
-427 HEDLS
+427 R
-432 LMDKTIDI
+432 

>member
-25 PEKLSALLAAQSQ
+25 PEKLSALLAEQSQ
-38 HPELNDMV
+38 HPELNDLV

-59 SDNVDIVLNWLA
+59 SEHPEQVLDWLA
-71 QKNGVDVKQLQNHVY
+71 HVNGIDAKQLSRHVY

-94 THLMRVAS
+94 SHLMRVAS

-114 LGQVKSALTLAKEA
+114 LGQVKTALSLAKDSHT
-128 EIVSQDLNRIF
+128 VSQQLNRIF

-163 YAVAQLAIQVFSH
+163 YAVAQLALQVFSH
-176 PEKLTILVVAA
+176 PEKLTVMVVAA

-192 LVAKYLAEMGVGK
+192 LVAKHLAEMGVAK
-205 IIICNRTQAR
+205 ILICNRTRAR

-221 EIAHRVDVEI
+221 EIAHRVEVEI
-231 IDFDQLAAHLHRA
+231 IEFDRLAANLHRA

-251 GSLHQVIPYADVKAA
+251 GSLHQVIAYPEVKAA

-291 KLDGVYLYGVDDL
+291 NLDGVYLYGVDDL

-321 AEVMVNQLATE
+321 AEVMVNQLVTE
-332 LMTQQKV
+332 LVTHQKV
-339 NQAGS
+339 QQAGA
-344 TIHAYREHGEVLR
+344 TIHAYREHGESLR
-357 QEELQL
+357 QEELNL
-363 ATQRIAKGE
+363 AMARIAKGE
-372 NAEKVLAEFSH
+372 DAVQVMQEFSY

-399 AAKAEDPGVFELMR
+399 AAKGDEPECFEFMQE
-413 DNLHDVMD
+413 NLAATI
-421 KRRKPK
+421 KSRRK
-427 HEDLS
+427 
-432 LMDKTIDI
+432 

>member
-25 PEKLSALLAAQSQ
+25 PEKLSALLAEQSQ
-38 HPELNDMV
+38 HPELNDLV

-59 SDNVDIVLNWLA
+59 SEHPEQVLDWLA
-71 QKNGVDVKQLQNHVY
+71 HVNGIDVQQLSRHVY

-94 THLMRVAS
+94 SHLMRVAS

-114 LGQVKSALTLAKEA
+114 LGQVKTALALAKDA
-128 EIVSQDLNRIF
+128 HTVSQQLNRIF

-163 YAVAQLAIQVFSH
+163 YAVAQLALQVFSH
-176 PEKLTILVVAA
+176 PEKLTVMVVAA

-192 LVAKYLAEMGVGK
+192 LVAKHLAEMGVAK
-205 IIICNRTQAR
+205 IIICNRTRAR

-221 EIAHRVDVEI
+221 EIAHRVEVEI
-231 IDFDQLAAHLHRA
+231 IEFDQLAANLHRA

-251 GSLHQVIPYADVKAA
+251 GSLHQVIAYPEVKAA

-291 KLDGVYLYGVDDL
+291 NLDGVYLYGVDDL

-321 AEVMVNQLATE
+321 AEVMVNQLVTE
-332 LMTQQKV
+332 LVTHQKV
-339 NQAGS
+339 QQAGA
-344 TIHAYREHGEVLR
+344 TIHAYREHGESLR
-357 QEELQL
+357 QEELNL
-363 ATQRIAKGE
+363 AMARIAKGE
-372 NAEKVLAEFSH
+372 DAVQVMQEFSY

-399 AAKAEDPGVFELMR
+399 AAKGDEPECFEFMQE
-413 DNLHDVMD
+413 NLAATI
-421 KRRKPK
+421 KSRRK
-427 HEDLS
+427 
-432 LMDKTIDI
+432 